1 MRAYSEDAREGDCLV
16 AKCLGLSSLLVC
28 RLQFAVFSLKKKVWE
43 VRKQSEAVWES
54 SKCLG
59 RLKTLRNRLT
69 DAPGPIW
76 ERFENAEKWS
86 GIWKSSKMISG
97 KAPKRSETVSEGS
110 KRSEM
115 VWERFENAQK
125 RSAGSNIQKPL
136 GGLQK
141 KRLETAW
148 ERFERTSGRGVPP
161 NTPDRADST
170 NKVSGEQV
178 SGGGFPDEPGKR

>member
-16 AKCLGLSSLLVC
+16 AKCPGLSSLLVC
-28 RLQFAVFSLKKKVWE
+28 RLQLCCVLFKKVWE
-43 VRKQSEAVWES
+43 VRKHSEAVWES

-59 RLKTLRNRLT
+59 RLKTPRNRLT

-86 GIWKSSKMISG
+86 GISKSSKIISG

-110 KRSEM
+110 KRSET

-125 RSAGSNIQKPL
+125 RSAGSKTFRNL
-136 GGLQK
+136 WEVF
-141 KRLETAW
+141 KRNA
-148 ERFERTSGRGVPP
+148 
-161 NTPDRADST
+161 
-170 NKVSGEQV
+170 
-178 SGGGFPDEPGKR
+178 